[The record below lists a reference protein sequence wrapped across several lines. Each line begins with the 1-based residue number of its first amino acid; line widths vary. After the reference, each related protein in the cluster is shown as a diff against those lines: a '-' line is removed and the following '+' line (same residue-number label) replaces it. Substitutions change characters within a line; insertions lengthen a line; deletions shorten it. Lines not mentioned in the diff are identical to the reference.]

1 MSVTSGFF
9 NSLNH
14 DRRYYADQFSAIF
27 DGVINDGVFANIGTA
42 FSVMAAGGR
51 DINIGIG
58 RAWFNGIWLLND
70 SPLVLT
76 VDAAELL
83 LNRYDAV
90 VIEIDK
96 NDSVRAGTI
105 KIIKGTPSSSAQYP
119 TLSKDSGLYQYPLA
133 YIYSAAASTT
143 VSQADITNKIGTS
156 DCPYITGILQVQ
168 NIDAIVA
175 QWQAE
180 FDDWSDE
187 IHDMIVDLAEAIE
200 QAKQME
206 IVDGAVT
213 YPKLADDVKAKLASL
228 NLFDNGWLNINQRGV
243 ISWTSGYGVDRWIN
257 DGNAAIQVVD
267 DGVKLL
273 SGARLT
279 QKIEKSRIKEG
290 ILTLSIKA
298 DGVVY
303 STQISALSG
312 SVMCGEFPVAL
323 SNTDNIV
330 QISIGFSAS
339 NDVVNAVKLE
349 YGSVS
354 TLANDHAP
362 DYATEL
368 LKCQRYFQ
376 IFWGRAM
383 CIVTAQGQAYGNFDL
398 AIEMRTDPAATITS
412 NTNVYCM
419 GGSIPAYKES
429 FQCNSQ
435 GRTIVFFIPT
445 ATVGATQIGILD
457 GLRIELSADL

>member
-14 DRRYYADQFSAIF
+14 DRKYNAEQMSAIF
-27 DGVINDGVFANIGTA
+27 NGIINDGVFANIGTA
-42 FSVMAAGGR
+42 FAVSAAGGR
-51 DINIGIG
+51 DVTIGIG

-70 SPLVLT
+70 APLVLS
-76 VDAAELL
+76 VDSADLL

-96 NDSVRAGTI
+96 TDPVREGSI
-105 KIIKGTPSSSAQYP
+105 KIVKGTPSSAATYP
-119 TLSKDSGLYQYPLA
+119 TMTHAEDVDQYPLA

-187 IHDMIVDLAEAIE
+187 IRDMITDLAEAIE
-200 QAKQME
+200 QAKQLE

-213 YPKLADDVKAKLASL
+213 YPKLADDVKAKLANP
-228 NLFDNGWLNINQRGV
+228 NLLDNGWFMVNQRGAT
-243 ISWTSGYGVDRWIN
+243 SWTSGYGVDRWTN
-257 DGNAAIQVVD
+257 NGNANIQVVD

-273 SGARLT
+273 SGALLT

-298 DGVVY
+298 DGAVY
-303 STQISALSG
+303 STRISAFSG
-312 SVMCGEFPVAL
+312 SVMCGEFPVEL
-323 SNTDNIV
+323 SNTDDIV
-330 QISIGFSAS
+330 TISIGSSAS
-339 NDVVNAVKLE
+339 NDAVNAVKLE

-368 LKCQRYFQ
+368 LKCQRYFY
-376 IFWGRAM
+376 RPL
-383 CIVTAQGQAYGNFDL
+383 TASIGLAHQGQWGAAAPVL
-398 AIEMRTDPAATITS
+398 PAMRTMPAASNLIVRTS
-412 NTNVYCM
+412 NGAVLSDANIYYDGVSTPNGM
-419 GGSIPAYKES
+419 WGAHSPSGSLA
-429 FQCNSQ
+429 SQ
-435 GRTIVFFIPT
+435 FFIM
-445 ATVGATQIGILD
+445 AD
-457 GLRIELSADL
+457 YSADL